1 MLPFDIFLYFCTA
14 IDKSLILVKN
24 SPLELGTKDIG
35 KLLMQY
41 AIPSIIATTA
51 SAIYSITDSIFI
63 GHGVGAL
70 AISGLAITFPLM
82 NLSAALGSMVGVGA
96 SALLSMRLGQ
106 KDYDSANKI
115 VGNVVTLIVILGIVF
130 TVPTLIFLRP
140 ILYFFGASD
149 ETMPYAYDFMQ
160 IIVSGTIITHL
171 YFSLNAVIRASGEPM
186 KAMQATIM
194 TVVVNA
200 VLNPLFIF
208 VFGWGMRGSAIAT
221 IISRVVVLMWQLH
234 FFHQKES
241 FLTISRSNLRIDR
254 KIALD
259 SITIGMSPFLMNA
272 VSSVI
277 VIIINQGLLK
287 HGGDL
292 AVGAFGIVNR
302 VAMLFVMI
310 VFGLNQGMQPIA
322 GYNYGAKRYDRV
334 LEVLKKSVVF
344 ATIVMTIGFLVAELF
359 PQSIVSIF
367 TNNQELIAKS
377 TAGLRIVFIFYPFIG
392 FQIVVSTFFQ
402 SIGKAGKAIFLSLT
416 RQVIFLIPFLLILPK
431 YFGINGV
438 WVAMPASDAL
448 SIILSFLLI
457 RLQIKAFRK
466 EI

>member
-1 MLPFDIFLYFCTA
+1 MFEKNFILLC
-14 IDKSLILVKN
+14 DKKLKKVKS
-24 SPLELGTKDIG
+24 SPIELGTKDIG

-51 SAIYSITDSIFI
+51 SALYSITDSIFI

-82 NLSAALGSMVGVGA
+82 NLSAALGTMVGVGA

-115 VGNVVTLIVILGIVF
+115 VGNVFVLILILGVLF
-130 TVPTLIFLRP
+130 TIPVLIFLRP

-194 TVVVNA
+194 TVVINA

-221 IISRVVVLMWQLH
+221 IISQVVVLMWQLH
-234 FFHQKES
+234 FFRQKDN

-287 HGGDL
+287 YGGDL

-322 GYNYGAKRYDRV
+322 GYNYGAKLYDRV

-344 ATIVMTIGFLVAELF
+344 ATIVMTVGFLVAELF

-377 TAGLRIVFIFYPFIG
+377 TTGLRIVFIFYPLIG

-457 RLQIKAFRK
+457 RLQIKEFRK

>member
-1 MLPFDIFLYFCTA
+1 MFEKNFILLC
-14 IDKSLILVKN
+14 DKKLKKVKS
-24 SPLELGTKDIG
+24 SPIELGTKDIG

-51 SAIYSITDSIFI
+51 SALYSITDSIFI

-82 NLSAALGSMVGVGA
+82 NLSAALGTMVGVGA

-115 VGNVVTLIVILGIVF
+115 VGNVFLLILILGVLF
-130 TVPTLIFLRP
+130 TIPVLIFLRP

-194 TVVVNA
+194 TVVINA

-221 IISRVVVLMWQLH
+221 IISQVVVLMWQLH
-234 FFHQKES
+234 FFRQKDN

-287 HGGDL
+287 YGGDL

-322 GYNYGAKRYDRV
+322 GYNYGAKLYDRV

-344 ATIVMTIGFLVAELF
+344 ATIVMTVGFLVAELF

-377 TAGLRIVFIFYPFIG
+377 TTGLRIVFIFYPLIG

-457 RLQIKAFRK
+457 RLQIKEFRK

>member
-1 MLPFDIFLYFCTA
+1 MFEKNFILLC
-14 IDKSLILVKN
+14 DKKLKKVKS
-24 SPLELGTKDIG
+24 SPIELGTKDIG

-51 SAIYSITDSIFI
+51 SALYSITDSIFI

-82 NLSAALGSMVGVGA
+82 NLSAALGTMVGVGA

-115 VGNVVTLIVILGIVF
+115 VGNVFLLILILGVLF
-130 TVPTLIFLRP
+130 TIPVLIFLRP

-221 IISRVVVLMWQLH
+221 IISQVVVLMWQLH
-234 FFHQKES
+234 FFRQKDN

-277 VIIINQGLLK
+277 VIIINQGLLEY
-287 HGGDL
+287 GGDL

-322 GYNYGAKRYDRV
+322 GYNYGAKLYDRV

-344 ATIVMTIGFLVAELF
+344 ATIVMTVGFLVAELF

-377 TAGLRIVFIFYPFIG
+377 TTGLRIVFIFYPLIG

-457 RLQIKAFRK
+457 RLQIKEFRK

>member
-1 MLPFDIFLYFCTA
+1 MFEKNFILLC
-14 IDKSLILVKN
+14 DKKLKKVKS
-24 SPLELGTKDIG
+24 SPIELGTKDIG

-51 SAIYSITDSIFI
+51 SALYSITDSIFI

-82 NLSAALGSMVGVGA
+82 NLSAALGTMVGVGA

-115 VGNVVTLIVILGIVF
+115 VGNVFLLILILGVLF
-130 TVPTLIFLRP
+130 TIPVLIFLRP

-221 IISRVVVLMWQLH
+221 IISQVVVLMWQLH
-234 FFHQKES
+234 FFRQKDN
-241 FLTISRSNLRIDR
+241 FLTISRSNLRIDP

-277 VIIINQGLLK
+277 VIIINQGLLEY
-287 HGGDL
+287 GGDL

-322 GYNYGAKRYDRV
+322 GYNYGAKLYDRV

-377 TAGLRIVFIFYPFIG
+377 TTGLRIVFIFYPFIG

>member
-1 MLPFDIFLYFCTA
+1 MFEKNFILLC
-14 IDKSLILVKN
+14 DKKLKKVKS
-24 SPLELGTKDIG
+24 SPIELGTKDIG

-51 SAIYSITDSIFI
+51 SALYSITDSIFI

-82 NLSAALGSMVGVGA
+82 NLSAALGTMVGVGA

-115 VGNVVTLIVILGIVF
+115 VGNVFLLILILGVLF
-130 TVPTLIFLRP
+130 TIPVLIFLRP

-221 IISRVVVLMWQLH
+221 IISQVVVLMWQLH
-234 FFHQKES
+234 FFRQKDN

-277 VIIINQGLLK
+277 VIIINQGLLEY
-287 HGGDL
+287 GGDL

-322 GYNYGAKRYDRV
+322 GYNYGAKLYDRV

-377 TAGLRIVFIFYPFIG
+377 TTGLRIVFIFYPLIG

>member
-1 MLPFDIFLYFCTA
+1 MFEKNFILLC
-14 IDKSLILVKN
+14 DKKLKKVKS
-24 SPLELGTKDIG
+24 SPIELGTKDIG

-51 SAIYSITDSIFI
+51 SALYSITDSIFI

-82 NLSAALGSMVGVGA
+82 NLSAALGTMVGVGA

-115 VGNVVTLIVILGIVF
+115 VGNVFLLILILGVLF
-130 TVPTLIFLRP
+130 TIPVLIFLRP

-221 IISRVVVLMWQLH
+221 IISQVVVLMWQLH
-234 FFHQKES
+234 FFRQKDN

-287 HGGDL
+287 YGGDL

-322 GYNYGAKRYDRV
+322 GYNYGAKLYDRV

-377 TAGLRIVFIFYPFIG
+377 TTGLRIVFIFYPLIG